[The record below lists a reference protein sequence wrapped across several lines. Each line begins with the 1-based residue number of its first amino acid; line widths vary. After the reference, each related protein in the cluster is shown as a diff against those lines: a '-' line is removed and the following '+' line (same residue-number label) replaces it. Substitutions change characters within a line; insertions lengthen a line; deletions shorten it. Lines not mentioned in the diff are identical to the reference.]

1 MGSVSVVL
9 VLESMVT
16 CTDHQFSDPKLNRLL
31 IIFNALFLESENT
44 VIELSLDE
52 PLYVPASK
60 AGESSKILFSH
71 GFFSSALHEMS
82 HWLVAGE
89 KRRKIEDY
97 GYWYKP
103 DGRTFEEQQEFE
115 KVEIL
120 PQAIEWI
127 LSQSCDHRFHFSAD
141 NLNSGFVISEQFKQ
155 NVSLKAQSLLVH
167 GLPDRMDKLV
177 SELVSSFSGKR
188 PNAEDFVIKG

>member
-9 VLESMVT
+9 ILESLEANAA
-16 CTDHQFSDPKLNRLL
+16 HQLSDPKVNRLL
-31 IIFNALFLESENT
+31 IIFNELFLESENT
-44 VIELSLDE
+44 VIELSVDE
-52 PLYVPASK
+52 PLYVPAST
-60 AGESSKILFSH
+60 AGEPSKILFSH
-71 GFFSSALHEMS
+71 SFFSSALHEIS

-89 KRRKIEDY
+89 QRRKLEDY

-103 DGRTFEEQQEFE
+103 DGRSFEEQQEFE

-127 LSQSCDHRFHFSAD
+127 LSVSCDHRFHFSAD

-167 GLPDRMDKLV
+167 GLPDRMQKLV
-177 SELVSSFSGKR
+177 NKLVYGFAGKR
-188 PNAEDFVIKG
+188 PSAEDFLIKG

>member
-9 VLESMVT
+9 VLESMTTSV
-16 CTDHQFSDPKLNRLL
+16 DHQFSEPKLNHLL
-31 IIFNALFLESENT
+31 IIFNELFLESENT
-44 VIELSLDE
+44 VIELSSDE

-60 AGESSKILFSH
+60 AGEPSKILFSH
-71 GFFSSALHEMS
+71 GFFSSALHEIS

-89 KRRKIEDY
+89 QRRKIEDY

-103 DGRTFEEQQEFE
+103 DGRSFAEQQEFE

-127 LSQSCDHRFHFSAD
+127 LSVSCDHRFHFSAD

-155 NVSLKAQSLLVH
+155 NVSLKAQSLLVQ

-177 SELVSSFSGKR
+177 SELVSRFTGKR
-188 PNAEDFVIKG
+188 PSPKDFIIKR

>member
-9 VLESMVT
+9 ILESLEANAA
-16 CTDHQFSDPKLNRLL
+16 HQLSDPKVNRLL
-31 IIFNALFLESENT
+31 IIFNELFLESENT
-44 VIELSLDE
+44 VIELSVDE
-52 PLYVPASK
+52 PLYVPAST
-60 AGESSKILFSH
+60 AGEPSKILFSH
-71 GFFSSALHEMS
+71 SFFSSALHEMS

-89 KRRKIEDY
+89 QRRKLEDY

-103 DGRTFEEQQEFE
+103 DGRSFEEQQEFE

-127 LSQSCDHRFHFSAD
+127 LSVSCDHRFHFSAD

-167 GLPDRMDKLV
+167 GLPDRMQKLV
-177 SELVSSFSGKR
+177 NKLVYGFAGKR
-188 PNAEDFVIKG
+188 PSAEDFLIKG

>member
-1 MGSVSVVL
+1 MGSLSVVL
-9 VLESMVT
+9 ISESPVASAEHPM
-16 CTDHQFSDPKLNRLL
+16 SNPKLNHLL
-31 IIFNALFLESENT
+31 IIFNELFLESENT

-52 PLYVPASK
+52 PLYVPALK
-60 AGESSKILFSH
+60 ADECSKILFSH
-71 GFFSSALHEMS
+71 GFFSSALHEIS

-89 KRRKIEDY
+89 QRRKLEDY

-103 DGRTFEEQQEFE
+103 DGRTFKEQLEFE

-127 LSQSCDHRFHFSAD
+127 LSVCCDHRFHFSAD

-155 NVSLKAQSLLVH
+155 NVSLKAQSLLEH
-167 GLPDRMDKLV
+167 GLPDRMEKLV
-177 SELVSSFSGKR
+177 NELVNGFAGKN
-188 PNAEDFVIKG
+188 PSAEDFLIKD